1 MESEI
6 NLVEIIQEMEK
17 RYPKELTICLQA
29 VQINQLNAQLYTE
42 GNNLEG
48 QDDDAD

>member
-29 VQINQLNAQLYTE
+29 VQINQLNAQLHTE
-42 GNNLEG
+42 GDNPESEN
-48 QDDDAD
+48 DDAE